1 MNIYTTLH
9 LRKMLQNRLSPKRY
23 YHSLMVEQA
32 ALELAAFHHGD
43 WYRAGLAGLLHD
55 ICRDDHQDWQQAY
68 MESHDFDF
76 RGGWLQNPQIWH
88 GVCGSFY
95 LKKELGI
102 ADRKILRAVR
112 YHTTGRAGM
121 TRLEQIVFV
130 ADASSGDRSYPG
142 VEQLRETARRSLDE
156 AMFLC
161 LSHTV
166 SCVAKRGLP
175 LVRESWE
182 AYNEYSS
189 KQRSERKYDF

>member
-1 MNIYTTLH
+1 MRVYTTLPFRQI
-9 LRKMLQNRLSPKRY
+9 LKEGLSPKRY
-23 YHSLMVEQA
+23 HHSLMVEQT
-32 ALELAAFHHGD
+32 ALELAVLHRGD

-55 ICRDDHQDWQQAY
+55 ICRDNHQGWQREY
-68 MESHDFDF
+68 MEHHGFDF
-76 RGGWLQNPQIWH
+76 REEWLQNPQIWH

-95 LKKELGI
+95 LKEELGI
-102 ADRKILRAVR
+102 ADRSILQAVR

-121 TRLEQIVFV
+121 SRLEQIVFV
-130 ADASSGDRSYPG
+130 ADAISTDRSYSD
-142 VEQLRETARRSLDE
+142 VEQLRETARHSLDE

-166 SCVAKRGLP
+166 AYVAKRGLP

-189 KQRSERKYDF
+189 KKGSERKYDF